1 MNKKKR
7 LLVICLSV
15 LFLLEL
21 VACGSKKEEAE
32 ESKVSVDTT
41 EPVLSK
47 EYVYVPSFT
56 DLKATNANS
65 NIGNC
70 FFRGDKFYYTSNSLE
85 TEGQVINLVTVKIN
99 DSLQY
104 EQREL
109 PVFQTENYTTS
120 LSAMEIDKE
129 GNFFAYYYLMPS
141 NMEAKDIQPKDC
153 KGILIKYDQAM
164 NQIFQVDLKDMY
176 VNEQN
181 TFIRILV
188 TDQNEKLL
196 AVASN
201 VIYVIN
207 KDGTLEKSI
216 VTNVDFIV
224 DLFATVD
231 GRVFFTK
238 YSNAASDKEIIEL
251 DISKYAVGDTLKNVP
266 HIKSVVKGG
275 EEGKLL
281 MTGDKYL
288 YEYDLTTGIATP
300 VLDWIDSNI
309 TTDYVTDYIPLPN
322 GDFMLYSE
330 DWNQIDKELV
340 KLVKTKASDLPEKET
355 LVFASLYGGEQAIER
370 AVLEFN
376 KNNSSYK
383 MIYKSYIEHYGI
395 VPKETYDEAITAMH
409 LDFLSDNPPDII
421 DIRLLNIPNLVA
433 KGVLADISPY
443 LDKSTVIKREDFV
456 SSILNCY
463 TFDGVLITIPRSIS
477 LKTLCGKKSIVGEK
491 EGCTIEDLLQLSRK
505 YPDIELLAG
514 YSKESVLRQFLRHNS
529 SVFVDYQAG
538 TCSFNSPGFIQL
550 LEYADTYPM
559 KEDYSKD
566 EEELM
571 QKDKVLLMYM
581 NIYSLKRYHEYH
593 NILGGE
599 INCIGYPTADGSQG
613 VYCTSDHL
621 YGITAKSKHKNEA
634 WACLELFWDYDSMCT
649 EYLSDGF
656 SSRKDELEQQIQ
668 RDLSPWYEGDELV
681 GTQEEAEA
689 VKALIAVAKPA
700 FENDEEIYGI
710 ISEET
715 GAFFHGQKSAK
726 EVADIIQNRVSIY
739 LSENS

>member
-7 LLVICLSV
+7 LLVICLLV

-21 VACGSKKEEAE
+21 VACGSKKEKAE
-32 ESKVSVDTT
+32 EAKISVDAT

-47 EYVYVPSFT
+47 EYVYVPTFT
-56 DLKATNANS
+56 DLKTTNANS
-65 NIGNC
+65 QIGNC
-70 FFRGDKFYYTSNSLE
+70 FFRGDKFYYTSSGLE
-85 TEGQVINLVTVKIN
+85 TEGQDINLVTVKIN

-104 EQREL
+104 EQRAL
-109 PVFQTENYTTS
+109 PAFQTENYTTS
-120 LSAMEIDKE
+120 LSAMEIDKD
-129 GNFFAYYYLMPS
+129 GNLFAYYYLMPS

-164 NQIFQVDLKDMY
+164 NQVFQVDLKDMY

-224 DLFATVD
+224 DFFATVD

-238 YSNAASDKEIIEL
+238 YINGASGKEVIEL
-251 DISKYAVGDTLKNVP
+251 DTQKYAVGDTLENVP

-281 MTGDKYL
+281 ITGDKYL

-376 KNNSSYK
+376 KNNPSYK
-383 MIYKSYIEHYGI
+383 MIYKSYIEHHGI
-395 VPKETYDEAITAMH
+395 VPAETYDDAVTAMY
-409 LDFLSDNPPDII
+409 LDLISDNPPDII
-421 DIRLLNIPNLVA
+421 DLDLLSIPSLAA
-433 KGVLADISPY
+433 KGVLEDLAPY
-443 LDKSTVIKREDFV
+443 LENGTIINRDDFV
-456 SSILNCY
+456 PSILNCY
-463 TFDGVLITIPRSIS
+463 TVDGALVTIPRSVFLS
-477 LKTLCGKKSIVGEK
+477 TLCGKKSIVGEK
-491 EGCTIEDLLQLSRK
+491 EGCTIEDLLQLSQK
-505 YPDIELLAG
+505 YPDTELLAG
-514 YSKESVLRQFLRHNS
+514 YSKEFILRQFLQYDS
-529 SVFVDYQAG
+529 SAFVDYQTG
-538 TCSFNSPGFIQL
+538 TCSFNSPDFIQL
-550 LEYADTYPM
+550 LEYADTYPTKM
-559 KEDYSKD
+559 DYSKNG
-566 EEELM
+566 EELM
-571 QKDKVLLMYM
+571 QKDKVILMYM
-581 NIYSLKRYHEYH
+581 SIYSLKRYHEYH

-599 INCIGYPTADGSQG
+599 INCIGYPTVDGSQG
-613 VYCTSDHL
+613 VYCTSDQL

-649 EYLSDGF
+649 EYLMGGF
-656 SSRKDELEQQIQ
+656 SSRKDELEQQFQ

-681 GTQEEAEA
+681 ATQEEAEA

>member
-32 ESKVSVDTT
+32 EFKVSVDTT

-65 NIGNC
+65 NISNC

-104 EQREL
+104 EQKEL
-109 PVFQTENYTTS
+109 PAFQTENYTTS

-129 GNFFAYYYLMPS
+129 GNLFAYYYLIPS

-164 NQIFQVDLKDMY
+164 NQVFQVDLKDMY

-355 LVFASLYGGEQAIER
+355 LVFASLYGGDQAIER

-376 KNNSSYK
+376 KNHPSYK
-383 MIYKSYIEHYGI
+383 MIYKSYIDHYGI
-395 VPKETYDEAITAMH
+395 VPAETYDNAVTAMY
-409 LDFLSDNPPDII
+409 LDLISDNPPDII
-421 DIRLLNIPNLVA
+421 DLKRLSIPGLAA
-433 KGVLADISPY
+433 KGVLEDLSPY
-443 LDKSTVIKREDFV
+443 LENGTLIKRDDFV
-456 SSILNCY
+456 PSILDAY
-463 TFDGVLITIPRSIS
+463 TIDGALVTIPRSVFLS
-477 LKTLCGKKSIVGEK
+477 TLCGKKSIVGDK
-491 EGCTIEDLLQLSRK
+491 EGCTIEDLLQLSQK
-505 YPDIELLAG
+505 YPDTELLAG
-514 YSKESVLRQFLRHNS
+514 YSKEFILRQFLQYDS
-529 SVFVDYQAG
+529 SAFVDYQTG
-538 TCSFNSPGFIQL
+538 TCSFNSPDFIQL

-559 KEDYSKD
+559 KMDYSKNG
-566 EEELM
+566 EELM
-571 QKDKVLLMYM
+571 QKDKVILMYM
-581 NIYSLKRYHEYH
+581 SIYSLKRYHEYH

-599 INCIGYPTADGSQG
+599 INCIGYPTVDGSQG
-613 VYCTSDHL
+613 VYCTSDQL

-656 SSRKDELEQQIQ
+656 SSRKDELEQQLQ

-681 GTQEEAEA
+681 ATQEEAEA